1 MPSWVSHALTS
12 DTERGRQDFGLSLI
26 MGTLTGHCSM
36 IHAKFKHYGSKHDF
50 KTIYLVAPRHP
61 DNFWSMQGTADILG
75 AKTLMPNSAL
85 ATLMALTPEK
95 VDVQYVLADEN
106 VNTIDFDF
114 PCDLV
119 VITGGTLH
127 SARIHELCH
136 EFRKRGRQL
145 ALGGTYASIEYD
157 RCDGLADFHFI
168 GEAEYTWPLFLKQWT
183 EGNAVSVYKQEHY
196 IDMKDSPPPDWS
208 LISAGDYVN
217 INIQTSRGCP
227 NQCDFCDV
235 IQYVGRRYRTKAI
248 DQIMQELQNALD
260 IGARTVFFSD
270 DNFLGNKAFTKELL
284 ASVIKWNVKQ
294 SHPLSFS
301 TQITVQV
308 ADDDDLLKMF
318 ADARFSV
325 LFLGVETVR
334 QESLDEVH
342 KGQNLERDIFERIRK
357 ISRFGIVPFI
367 GLIVGFDND
376 DESVFAELENFLVAT
391 DSPIAGISLLNA
403 PRHTTL
409 YERLK
414 KEGRLTE
421 NDFSG
426 EWQLSTN
433 IIPKQISIARLSFL
447 YWALFRKIYEP
458 DLFEDRLF
466 NWLKNIEYFTDIYVN
481 KKADPKQLLFGLRIF
496 KHFIM
501 NENPLVRALFFR
513 MLKKT
518 WSINPKLIR
527 RFFTV
532 ITQYS
537 HFYNFVNRDRNLK

>member
-1 MPSWVSHALTS
+1 MTRS
-12 DTERGRQDFGLSLI
+12 
-26 MGTLTGHCSM
+26 
-36 IHAKFKHYGSKHDF
+36 KFKHYGSEKDF
-50 KTIYLVAPRHP
+50 KKIYLIAPKHP

-85 ATLMALTPEK
+85 ATLMALTPTG
-95 VDVQYVLADEN
+95 VNIQYSLADEN
-106 VNTIDFDF
+106 VAEVDFDF

-127 SARIHELCH
+127 SKRIHELCDA
-136 EFRKRGRQL
+136 FKNKGKQI

-157 RCDGLADFHFI
+157 RCDGLADYLFI
-168 GEAEYTWPLFLKQWT
+168 GEAEHTWPLFLQQWT
-183 EGNAVSVYKQEHY
+183 TGNTQKSYKQEHY

-208 LISAGDYVN
+208 LIRAGDYVN

-235 IQYVGRRYRTKAI
+235 IQYVGRKYRTKTI
-248 DQIMQELQNALD
+248 DQIIVELQNALD

-270 DNFLGNKAFTKELL
+270 DNFLGNKKFTKELL
-284 ASVIKWNVKQ
+284 TAVIEWNVQQ
-294 SHPLSFS
+294 SRPLSFS

-308 ADDDDLLKMF
+308 ADDDALLKMF

-334 QESLDEVH
+334 KESLAEVH
-342 KGQNLERDIFERIRK
+342 KSQNADKDIFDRIRN

-376 DESVFAELENFLVAT
+376 DEGVFEDLEHFLNVTA
-391 DSPIAGISLLNA
+391 SPIAGISLLNA
-403 PRHTTL
+403 PRHTPL
-409 YERLK
+409 YKRLK
-414 KEGRLTE
+414 KEKRLTE
-421 NDFSG
+421 TNFSG
-426 EWQLSTN
+426 EWQLHTN
-433 IIPKQISIARLSFL
+433 IIPKQMSIETLSTL
-447 YWALFRKIYEP
+447 YWDLFQKIYQP
-458 DLFEDRLF
+458 DHFEDRLMQ
-466 NWLKNIEYFTDIYVN
+466 WLRNVDYFSDIYVN
-481 KKADPKQLLFGLRIF
+481 KKADPKQMLFGVKIF

-501 NENPLVRALFFR
+501 NEDRHVRALFFR

-518 WSINPKLIR
+518 WKINPKLVK

-537 HFYNFVNRDRNLK
+537 HFHNFVNRGQKE

>member
-1 MPSWVSHALTS
+1 MN
-12 DTERGRQDFGLSLI
+12 R
-26 MGTLTGHCSM
+26 
-36 IHAKFKHYGSKHDF
+36 AKFKHYGSKKDF
-50 KTIYLVAPRHP
+50 KKIYLIAPRHP

-85 ATLMALTPEK
+85 ATLMALTPTG
-95 VDVQYVLADEN
+95 VNIQYALADEN
-106 VNTIDFDF
+106 VAAIDFEF
-114 PCDLV
+114 TCDLV

-127 SARIHELCH
+127 SKRIHELCN
-136 EFRKRGRQL
+136 EFRKRGKQI

-157 RCDGLADFHFI
+157 RCDGLADYHFI

-183 EGNAVSVYKQEHY
+183 EDKTEKIYKQEHY
-196 IDMKDSPPPDWS
+196 VDMKDSPAPDWS
-208 LISAGDYVN
+208 LIRAGDYVN
-217 INIQTSRGCP
+217 ISIQTSRGCP

-235 IQYVGRRYRTKAI
+235 IQYVGRRYRTKSI

-270 DNFLGNKAFTKELL
+270 DNFLGNKGFTKKLL
-284 ASVIKWNVKQ
+284 TSVIAWNVKQ
-294 SHPLSFS
+294 SRPLSFS

-308 ADDDDLLKMF
+308 ADEDELLKMF

-334 QESLDEVH
+334 KESLDEVH
-342 KGQNLERDIFERIRK
+342 KGQNVEKDIFERIRK

-367 GLIVGFDND
+367 GLIVGFDHD
-376 DESVFAELENFLVAT
+376 DEGVFEELEQFLIAT

-414 KEGRLTE
+414 KEKRLTE
-421 NDFSG
+421 NTFSG
-426 EWQLSTN
+426 EWQLNTN
-433 IIPKQISIARLSFL
+433 IIPKQMSPERLSFL
-447 YWALFRKIYEP
+447 YWGLFQKIYQP
-458 DLFEDRLF
+458 DLFEDRLLQ
-466 NWLKNIEYFTDIYVN
+466 WLKNVEYFSEIYVN
-481 KKADPKQLLFGLRIF
+481 KKADPKQMLFGTKIF
-496 KHFIM
+496 KHFIV
-501 NENPLVRALFFR
+501 NENRQVRALFFR

-518 WSINPKLIR
+518 WEINPKLVR

-537 HFYNFVNRDRNLK
+537 HFYSFVNRDRTKKLFPPNFRS

>member
-1 MPSWVSHALTS
+1 MDQARV
-12 DTERGRQDFGLSLI
+12 
-26 MGTLTGHCSM
+26 
-36 IHAKFKHYGSKHDF
+36 KHYGSKEDF
-50 KTIYLVAPRHP
+50 KKIYLIAPRHP

-85 ATLMALTPEK
+85 ATLMALTPRG
-95 VDVQYVLADEN
+95 VSIQYALADEN
-106 VNTIDFDF
+106 VTEIDFDF
-114 PCDLV
+114 ICDLV

-127 SARIHELCH
+127 AHRIHALCE
-136 EFRKRGRQL
+136 EFRKRGRQI

-157 RCDGLADFHFI
+157 RCDGLADYHFI
-168 GEAEYTWPLFLKQWT
+168 GEAEYTWPLFLKQWREGKT
-183 EGNAVSVYKQEHY
+183 EKIYKQEQY
-196 IDMKDSPPPDWS
+196 VDMKDSPPPDWS
-208 LISAGDYVN
+208 LIRAGNYVN
-217 INIQTSRGCP
+217 LSIQTSRGCP

-235 IQYVGRRYRTKAI
+235 IQYVGRRYRTKSIA
-248 DQIMQELQNALD
+248 QILQELQNALD
-260 IGARTVFFSD
+260 LGARTVFFSD
-270 DNFLGNKAFTKELL
+270 DNFLGNKGFTQELL
-284 ASVIKWNVKQ
+284 ASVIAWNVKQ
-294 SHPLSFS
+294 SRPLSFS

-308 ADDDDLLKMF
+308 ADDDQLLKMF

-334 QESLDEVH
+334 RESLAEVH
-342 KGQNLERDIFERIRK
+342 KSQNLEKDLFERIRK

-376 DESVFAELENFLVAT
+376 DEDVFEELEQFLIAT

-421 NDFSG
+421 NNFSG
-426 EWQLSTN
+426 EWQLHTN
-433 IIPKQISIARLSFL
+433 IIPKQMSLARLSFL
-447 YWALFRKIYEP
+447 YWGLFRKIYQPEF
-458 DLFEDRLF
+458 FEERLL
-466 NWLKNIEYFTDIYVN
+466 NWLKNVEYFSEIYVN
-481 KKADPKQLLFGLRIF
+481 KKADPKQLRFGIRIF
-496 KHFIM
+496 SHFIF
-501 NENPLVRALFFR
+501 NENRQVRALFFR

-518 WSINPKLIR
+518 WKINPKLMR

-537 HFYNFVNRDRNLK
+537 HFYRFVNRDRTE